1 MSNKLGNLLN
11 VPIKQ
16 RKYDESIIYFLK
28 YLGVSENCSTFA
40 PRALTALLPFL

>member
-16 RKYDESIIYFLK
+16 RKYDESIIYFLN
-28 YLGVSENCSTFA
+28 YLGISEKCSTFA
-40 PRALTALLPFL
+40 PNIL